1 MQYFYW
7 CWEWFHPKLAY
18 TSQIQKRIEK
28 QNEFKYWL
36 KWQRINTR
44 GDLLAGLFGSLNDY
58 GNPFHKAARDVAE
71 IPGNI
76 INGPLLAKKYG
87 MEKVE

>member
-1 MQYFYW
+1 MTKNQ
-7 CWEWFHPKLAY
+7 HPG
-18 TSQIQKRIEK
+18 
-28 QNEFKYWL
+28 
-36 KWQRINTR
+36 

>member
-1 MQYFYW
+1 MS
-7 CWEWFHPKLAY
+7 L
-18 TSQIQKRIEK
+18 
-28 QNEFKYWL
+28 
-36 KWQRINTR
+36 NT
-44 GDLLAGLFGSLNDY
+44 DSNDKESTPLLAGLFGSLNDY
-58 GNPFHKAARDVAE
+58 GNPFHKAARGVAE